1 MFANLKENIIPI
13 QSFWYVEVKKVTV
26 KFTMNANYMKDVM
39 FSNMII
45 MELFLT
51 KAFVFFAL

>member
-13 QSFWYVEVKKVTV
+13 QSFWYV

>member
-1 MFANLKENIIPI
+1 MFANLKVNIIPI

-26 KFTMNANYMKDVM
+26 KFTITANYMKDVM

>member
-13 QSFWYVEVKKVTV
+13 QSEKSNYKTKKI
-26 KFTMNANYMKDVM
+26 NAYYMKDV
-39 FSNMII
+39 SNMII

>member
-13 QSFWYVEVKKVTV
+13 QSFWNVEVKKGTIIL
-26 KFTMNANYMKDVM
+26 KINACYMKDV
-39 FSNMII
+39 SNMII